1 MISGLSKG
9 NYKAYVVTMELIPF
23 SPPLMSSQSTSVMFM
38 VGNYEITL
46 DPETTSGEVTRT
58 VPFIVGMVCGFT
70 ILALLLLLIVVFII
84 FRYNSYK

>member
-9 NYKAYVVTMELIPF
+9 NYKAYVVTMELIPS
-23 SPPLMSSQSTSVMFM
+23 SPPLMSSPSTFVMFM
-38 VGNYEITL
+38 VGYVITL

-70 ILALLLLLIVVFII
+70 VLALLLLLIVVFII